1 MSSTPPKEMD
11 SGDGSVR
18 TPIQEW
24 NTKRKFTDFCLQ
36 ADSGEE
42 FKCHKER
49 LANSSSFFS
58 LMLENEYLET
68 KNNCMQVPKFK
79 PETIL
84 HCLEYIYTDARE
96 PAAMEAL
103 KKGCAQTGEHI
114 YNKGFNLEKFTPEL
128 LNMAHN
134 YDLIDLKE
142 DCIHYLEQNISDE
155 NAVGAW
161 MSSKRCR
168 NRNLEESAMK
178 YLVEA
183 QINEPT
189 SQVLGFEDIEN
200 SNVLM
205 KELMRFAFH
214 DMHAKKYTDKYQTV
228 VLNHGSCGIENSGEQ
243 QKENFARVIKTLNE
257 KIKEK
262 PVNIGFLIFLDTKEK
277 AEFVSGIMN
286 SNEWNVIGNMDEGWS
301 QEEKSEAIE
310 KFMSGKRQCLIAV
323 KVSARELENIKAHMV
338 VNYDFPDSME
348 EYDRRIKLVSKKG
361 RLTSYFNATQDVKLI
376 RDLIKVLLIAKQRVS
391 RPLIQCWLNYES
403 PQA

>member
-11 SGDGSVR
+11 GGDGSVR

-58 LMLENEYLET
+58 AMLENEFLET
-68 KNNCMQVPKFK
+68 KNNFMQVPKFK

-84 HCLEYIYTDARE
+84 HCLEYIYTDVRE
-96 PAAMEAL
+96 PAAKEAL
-103 KKGCAQTGEHI
+103 KKGCAQSGEHI
-114 YNKGFNLEKFTPEL
+114 YNRGFNSQKFTPEL

-134 YDLIDLKE
+134 YDLKDLKE

-161 MSSKRCR
+161 LSSKRCR
-168 NRNLEESAMK
+168 KRNLEESAMK
-178 YLVEA
+178 HLVEA
-183 QINEPT
+183 QINELT
-189 SQVLGFEDIEN
+189 SEVHGFEDIEN

-205 KELMRFAFH
+205 KELMKFAFH
-214 DMHAKKYTDKYQTV
+214 DMHTKKYTDKYQTV
-228 VLNHGSCGIENSGEQ
+228 VLNHRE
-243 QKENFARVIKTLNE
+243 QKENLGAFARWIE
-257 KIKEK
+257 SKEK
-262 PVNIGFLIFLDTKEK
+262 QLNVGFLIFLDTKEK
-277 AEFVSGIMN
+277 AELVSGIMR
-286 SNEWNVIGNMDEGWS
+286 SNEWNVIGNMDDGWS
-301 QEEKSEAIE
+301 QEEKREAIE

-323 KVSARELENIKAHMV
+323 KVSARGMESIKAHQV

-348 EYDRRIKLVSKKG
+348 EYDRRMKLVRKKG
-361 RLTSYFNATQDVKLI
+361 RLTSYFNASRDVKLI
-376 RDLIKVLLIAKQRVS
+376 RDVIKVLLMAKQKVNKE
-391 RPLIQCWLNYES
+391 LIQCWMNYES
-403 PQA
+403 P

>member
-1 MSSTPPKEMD
+1 M
-11 SGDGSVR
+11 
-18 TPIQEW
+18 
-24 NTKRKFTDFCLQ
+24 KRKFTDFCLQ

-49 LANSSSFFS
+49 LANSSSFFF

-142 DCIHYLEQNISDE
+142 DCVHYLEQNISDE

-214 DMHAKKYTDKYQTV
+214 DMHTKKYSDKYQTV
-228 VLNHGSCGIENSGEQ
+228 VTWSCGIGNNGEQ
-243 QKENFARVIKTLNE
+243 WQKENFARWIEALKGE
-257 KIKEK
+257 CKEK
-262 PVNIGFLIFLDTKEK
+262 QLNVGLLIFVDTKEK

-286 SNEWNVIGNMDEGWS
+286 SNEWNVIGNMDDGWS
-301 QEEKSEAIE
+301 QEEKNEAIE

-323 KVSARELENIKAHMV
+323 KVSARGMENINAPLV

-348 EYDRRIKLVSKKG
+348 EYDRRIKLVRRKG
-361 RLTSYFNATQDVKLI
+361 RLTSYFNASHDVKLI
-376 RDLIKVLLIAKQRVS
+376 RDVIKVLLMAKQKVNKE
-391 RPLIQCWLNYES
+391 LIQCWLNYES
-403 PQA
+403 SQT

>member
-1 MSSTPPKEMD
+1 MD
-11 SGDGSVR
+11 GGDGSAR

-24 NTKRKFTDFCLQ
+24 NMKRKFTDFCLQ

-49 LANSSSFFS
+49 LANSSSFFF

-142 DCIHYLEQNISDE
+142 DCVHYLEQNISDE

-214 DMHAKKYTDKYQTV
+214 DMHTKKYSDKYQTV
-228 VLNHGSCGIENSGEQ
+228 VTWSCGIGNNGEQ
-243 QKENFARVIKTLNE
+243 WQKENFARWIEALKGE
-257 KIKEK
+257 CKEK
-262 PVNIGFLIFLDTKEK
+262 QLNVGLLIFVDTKEK

-286 SNEWNVIGNMDEGWS
+286 SNEWNVIGNMDDGWS
-301 QEEKSEAIE
+301 QEEKNEAIE

-323 KVSARELENIKAHMV
+323 KVSARGMENINAPLV

-348 EYDRRIKLVSKKG
+348 EYDRRIKLVRRKG
-361 RLTSYFNATQDVKLI
+361 RLTSYFNASHDVKLI
-376 RDLIKVLLIAKQRVS
+376 RDVIKVLLMAKQKVNKE
-391 RPLIQCWLNYES
+391 LIQCWLNYES
-403 PQA
+403 SQT